1 MKEVRFGP
9 FVKKCMPNPDPRWLY
24 CTIGMKTIKYTE
36 YGEEEVGDSQQAEV
50 SGTQGSGYSS
60 AASHPFLN
68 MQR

>member
-9 FVKKCMPNPDPRWLY
+9 FVKKCMPNPYPRWLY

-36 YGEEEVGDSQQAEV
+36 YGEEDVGDSQQAEV

>member
-9 FVKKCMPNPDPRWLY
+9 FVKKCMPNPYPRWLY
-24 CTIGMKTIKYTE
+24 CTIGMKTIIYTE